1 MIGWKKDSWF
11 GYTMATIIA
20 YCCFNGGVQKTWET
34 NFWLGCDRN
43 HAPCLTRK
51 GGAMKLSTLKKCW
64 FYLLV
69 VLKLY
74 KWNQN
79 IFGSCDTRIYPF
91 SNPKNLEK
99 KTTHPQSPRPRSR
112 TAYTLVSYDSDR
124 QTWPRPYLWHP
135 SGPSPCWKRND
146 QTADLDNACQ
156 CSPGRQT
163 CWLCQ
168 WLHRVHLDRV
178 PQGPSG
184 PRERSAKLHLKNA
197 MFGQCYFFLEFTN
210 IDCFTKYPGCIIS
223 FPLQNECRNTC

>member
-1 MIGWKKDSWF
+1 MKERLMVWVYYGNHQCLLLFQRGGSKNMGNEFLTGMWPQP
-11 GYTMATIIA
+11 YTMP
-20 YCCFNGGVQKTWET
+20 Y
-34 NFWLGCDRN
+34 
-43 HAPCLTRK
+43 PK
-51 GGAMKLSTLKKCW
+51 GGCYEIINLKKSW

-69 VLKLY
+69 VLKVY

-91 SNPKNLEK
+91 SNPENLVET

-112 TAYTLVSYDSDR
+112 TGYTFVSYDPDR

-146 QTADLDNACQ
+146 QTADLHNAGQ

-168 WLHRVHLDRV
+168 WLAHRVHLDRV

-197 MFGQCYFFLEFTN
+197 MFGHFLM
-210 IDCFTKYPGCIIS
+210 GVH
-223 FPLQNECRNTC
+223 